1 MAISFLSDGYFPDNA
16 KLTFGDATTPDLEIY
31 HDGSHSRIAD
41 VGTGHL
47 VINATDFVI
56 NNSADSANLLQA
68 IDGGA
73 VNLYF
78 NGSQVFRT
86 VSTGIDVTGTWNGL
100 VITGSGTSHT
110 QGAIVLKSSTTDTP
124 EARGQGVFMFNEGDD
139 STWYTGTQYQDADT
153 WMVGRKAG
161 ATIDTSAATNA
172 QAFLKI
178 ANAGNMT
185 FSTYGSGT
193 FTGTSAYYIIADS
206 SGNLIEKTP
215 AEVRADIGAGTGAGN
230 TTSSGTANKV
240 AKFDGTNSIVD
251 SIITDDGSDISVAG
265 DVLIPAGYVGRD
277 SQNRVD
283 FSTDN
288 QIIFRVADT
297 HRAKMDSDGF
307 LPYADSAYDLGTSSL
322 YWKDAYI
329 DTITTTGDIS
339 VGGGLL
345 FASDD
350 GATCTPVNWLSF
362 LCPDTG
368 TSVNSKI
375 GYLQTNFPDNS
386 KVTFGNATN
395 GDMQIWHKSTGS
407 INRIDSGAI
416 PIKIQSYGDV
426 TIGDSEIY
434 NNYSG
439 LFKIDQTLSRA
450 GVYGSEEAMWT
461 FYADSSNRFTALDD
475 GNIRLVTSATGIT
488 ITGGFTSSASS
499 SCAGLNM
506 TADIAMAGN
515 NITLDTDGNI
525 ELDPSLSAGQSSG
538 TILKFG
544 SGLLTAGD
552 VYYAYSSMGSTQWS
566 TVNHTSANTTKLLAV
581 AIGTSATTNGMLL
594 NGILYKSMHGF
605 TVGLPLYLASSNGDF
620 TTTVPTTSNYYARVL
635 GYAIDSNHIY
645 FCPDNTWVEID

>member
-1 MAISFLSDGYFPDNA
+1 MAINFLTDSQYIGSLSISEDGANATVLSESASGDFTIDAVDDIRLDAGGGDIAFRDDDVEFGRITNNSGSGIILKSSATNTGIYIQPNGTGNVYCETDTLIVTAAEAEPAKFLLRADQGDDDGDDWYMINHTDNVLQFTNTISGSQITHFSITPNA
-16 KLTFGDATTPDLEIY
+16 SVTASTAAFAGKLTVATIDEV
-31 HDGSHSRIAD
+31 GSDTNKFLMSD
-41 VGTGHL
+41 SGEVKFVTG
-47 VINATDFVI
+47 
-56 NNSADSANLLQA
+56 ANLLS
-68 IDGGA
+68 
-73 VNLYF
+73 Y
-78 NGSQVFRT
+78 
-86 VSTGIDVTGTWNGL
+86 
-100 VITGSGTSHT
+100 
-110 QGAIVLKSSTTDTP
+110 
-124 EARGQGVFMFNEGDD
+124 
-139 STWYTGTQYQDADT
+139 
-153 WMVGRKAG
+153 
-161 ATIDTSAATNA
+161 
-172 QAFLKI
+172 
-178 ANAGNMT
+178 
-185 FSTYGSGT
+185 
-193 FTGTSAYYIIADS
+193 
-206 SGNLIEKTP
+206 
-215 AEVRADIGAGTGAGN
+215 IGAGTGSGN

-329 DTITTTGDIS
+329 DTITTTGNIS

-345 FASDD
+345 FDSDD
-350 GATCTPVNWLSF
+350 GATCTNVNWLSF
-362 LCPDTG
+362 LCPDAG

-375 GYLQTNFPDNS
+375 GYLETNFPDNS
-386 KVTFGNATN
+386 KVTFGNGTN

-426 TIGDSEIY
+426 TIGDDEIY

-461 FYADSSNRFTALDD
+461 FYADSSNIFTALFD
-475 GNIRLVTSATGIT
+475 GNIKLVTSSTGIN